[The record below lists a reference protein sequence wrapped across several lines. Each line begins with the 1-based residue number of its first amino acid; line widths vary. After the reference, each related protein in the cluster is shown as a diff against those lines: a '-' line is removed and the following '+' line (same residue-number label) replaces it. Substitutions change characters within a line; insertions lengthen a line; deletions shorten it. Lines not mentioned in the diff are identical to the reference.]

1 MSSIDIRNQLS
12 KERYN
17 VRLSQIITTF
27 GVGGIID
34 FVDQPLMTA
43 SQNQWQ
49 NPNRIYEERLAKK
62 LHVKGFIFPK
72 DSDSGY
78 NVPFVRFPRWYYC
91 PICKRLKPIEEW
103 EKEYSIKHKKDVNGD
118 YMKAPVCSDIK
129 HKFEVPL
136 VASSMLVACKRGH
149 VDDFPWIE
157 WAHRTKGE
165 ICHNPRLKLILD
177 SGSLGLDN
185 MKVKCIDCGAESSL
199 KSASSENAFNGKFPI
214 DNENR
219 YSHEFKCKGHL
230 QWKNEKEECGAKL
243 KMTLRNA
250 SNIYFPKIES
260 SLSIPPYS
268 DKINC
273 MIRDSVE
280 FQSLISIK
288 EKKERKGKL
297 EEFIEDDLQDY
308 INDIAKEIKMEDK
321 TELISYAIKRMLFD
335 DEDIKKKSRNDYR
348 FEEYGALSGDIVQ
361 LDYISKDFKIE
372 IKNVNEYE
380 IKELSKITL
389 VKSLREV
396 RALIGFTRIKPPDN
410 FIMGIESSSEESRLI
425 DIKDKDDKWY
435 PGYEVR
441 GEGIFIELNLD
452 LINKWIEGNA
462 GVKQRANILNTRYNE
477 ERNNESKREIT
488 PKFILLHTLAHLLIN
503 QLSFECGYSSTSLK
517 ERIYCDIPTDNYEMN
532 GILIYTADS
541 DSEGSLGGLVKQGE
555 PNVFPRIFKKAVKN
569 AKWCSYDPV
578 CIKSTSQ
585 GFKNLNLSACYS
597 CTLLPE
603 TSCEEF
609 NTLLDRAMI
618 VGTLEN
624 VELGFFKDYN

>member
-1 MSSIDIRNQLS
+1 MSSKDVRNQLS
-12 KERYN
+12 KKRYN

-27 GVGGIID
+27 GVGGIMD
-34 FVDQPLMTA
+34 FIDQPLMTA
-43 SQNQWQ
+43 SQKQWQ

-62 LHVKGFIFPK
+62 LGVNGFIFPK
-72 DSDSGY
+72 DSDSEY

-91 PICKRLKPIEEW
+91 PVCKKLKPIEEW
-103 EKEYSIKHKKDVNGD
+103 EKEYSIKHKKDANGD
-118 YMKAPVCSDIK
+118 YMKTPVCTGIE

-136 VASSMLVACKRGH
+136 VAPSILVACKRGH

-165 ICHNPRLKLILD
+165 ICSNPRLRLVSD

-185 MKVKCIDCGAESSL
+185 MKVECTSCHAENSL
-199 KSASSENAFNGKFPI
+199 KLASSENAFKGKFPI
-214 DNENR
+214 DNKNR
-219 YSHEFKCKGHL
+219 YPHGFKCKGHL
-230 QWKNEKEECGAKL
+230 QWKNEEEECEDEI

-273 MIRDSVE
+273 MIEDSGE
-280 FQSLISIK
+280 FQSLISAK
-288 EKKERKGKL
+288 EKKEKKGKL
-297 EEFIEDDLQDY
+297 DDFIENDLQDY
-308 INDIAKEIKMEDK
+308 IEDIAKEIKMEDK
-321 TELISYAIKRMLFD
+321 IELISYAIHRMLFD
-335 DEDIKKKSRNDYR
+335 DEDSNKESRNDYR
-348 FEEYGALSGDIVQ
+348 YEEYGALNGDVVP

-372 IKNVNEYE
+372 IKNINDYG

-410 FIMGIESSSEESRLI
+410 FIMGIESSSEEARLI
-425 DIKDKDDKWY
+425 DIKDENDKWY

-452 LINKWIEGNA
+452 LINKWIEENSEII
-462 GVKQRANILNTRYNE
+462 KRAEVLNDRYNI

-488 PKFILLHTLAHLLIN
+488 PKFILLHTLAHLLIKE
-503 QLSFECGYSSTSLK
+503 LSFECGYSSTSLK
-517 ERIYCDIPTDNYEMN
+517 ERIYCDIPADDYDMN

-555 PNVFPRIFKKAVKN
+555 PNIFPKIFKKAIKN
-569 AKWCSYDPV
+569 ANWCSYDPV
-578 CIKSTSQ
+578 CINSTGQ
-585 GFKNLNLSACYS
+585 GVRNLNLSACYS

-609 NTLLDRAMI
+609 NTLLDRAMV

-624 VELGFFKDYN
+624 KKIGFFKDYL